1 MSSTRLN
8 RRGVALLEVLVALAV
23 LGVAGLALVE
33 VSAQSLR
40 ILDHAQTVERRVADE
55 DRLLAAYTLLSRQD
69 LGQRAG
75 RHRVGPYDVRVE
87 RLDFTLFRITVGPAG
102 EPADLTT
109 VVYRPGGED
118 AE

>member
-1 MSSTRLN
+1 
-8 RRGVALLEVLVALAV
+8 VALLEVLVALAV
-23 LGVAGLALVE
+23 LGLAGLAVVE
-33 VSAQSLR
+33 VAAQSLR
-40 ILDHAQTVERRVADE
+40 VLQHAQAVERRVADE
-55 DRLLAAYTLLSRQD
+55 DRLLAAYTLLDRRE

-75 RHRVGPYDVRVE
+75 LHRVGPYDVRVE
-87 RLDFTLFRITVGPAG
+87 RLDFTLFRVAIGPAG

>member
-1 MSSTRLN
+1 
-8 RRGVALLEVLVALAV
+8 VALLEVLVALAV
-23 LGVAGLALVE
+23 LGLAGVALVD

-40 ILDHAQTVERRVADE
+40 VLDHAGTVERRIADE
-55 DRLLAAYTLLSRQD
+55 DRLLAAYTLLDRRD
-69 LGQRAG
+69 LGQRTG

-87 RLDFTLFRITVGPAG
+87 RLDLTLFRITVGPPG

>member
-1 MSSTRLN
+1 
-8 RRGVALLEVLVALAV
+8 VALLEVLVALAV
-23 LGVAGLALVE
+23 LGLAGLALVE
-33 VSAQSLR
+33 VTAQGLR
-40 ILDHAQTVERRVADE
+40 VLDQAQAVEHRMADQ
-55 DRLLAAYTLLSRQD
+55 DRLLAAYTLLNRRD

-75 RHRVGPYDVRVE
+75 LHRVGPYAVRVD

-102 EPADLTT
+102 EPADLAT